1 MIKLSPIIMYAIF
14 ITFCAGPTCPK
25 GMTLLY
31 GKCVGI
37 ARNTETDTGSKDN
50 CKWKTNSNDLELAK
64 FGNIKVSMDIFEKLY
79 SLSVQITIYIY
90 MILIT
95 HINFDKCNNDY
106 FLLG

>member
-1 MIKLSPIIMYAIF
+1 MRASPLIMYVIF
-14 ITFCAGPTCPK
+14 IIFCAGPTCPK

-64 FGNIKVSMDIFEKLY
+64 FGNVKVNDYIFERLY
-79 SLSVQITIYIY
+79 ILSFRIRTYKYISY
-90 MILIT
+90 PVMENT
-95 HINFDKCNNDY
+95 
-106 FLLG
+106 

>member
-1 MIKLSPIIMYAIF
+1 MYVIF
-14 ITFCAGPTCPK
+14 IIFCAGPTCPK

-37 ARNTETDTGSKDN
+37 AKNTETDTGSKDN

-79 SLSVQITIYIY
+79 ILSVQIRIYIY

-95 HINFDKCNNDY
+95 HINLDKCNNDY
-106 FLLG
+106 SLLG

>member
-1 MIKLSPIIMYAIF
+1 MLIF
-14 ITFCAGPTCPK
+14 LYDIFLTFCAGPSCPK
-25 GMTLLY
+25 GMSLLY

-37 ARNTETDTGSKDN
+37 VRNTETNTGSKDN

-79 SLSVQITIYIY
+79 ILSVQIRIYIY

-95 HINFDKCNNDY
+95 HINLDKCNNDY
-106 FLLG
+106 SLLG

>member
-1 MIKLSPIIMYAIF
+1 MYAIF

-64 FGNIKVSMDIFEKLY
+64 FGNIKVSTDIFEKLY
-79 SLSVQITIYIY
+79 ILSVQIRIYIY

-106 FLLG
+106 SLLG

>member
-1 MIKLSPIIMYAIF
+1 MYAIF

-79 SLSVQITIYIY
+79 ILSVQIRIYIY

-95 HINFDKCNNDY
+95 HINLDKCNNDY
-106 FLLG
+106 SLLG

>member
-1 MIKLSPIIMYAIF
+1 MYAIF

-79 SLSVQITIYIY
+79 ILSVPIGIYTYISY
-90 MILIT
+90 
-95 HINFDKCNNDY
+95 
-106 FLLG
+106 LLMDHT

>member
-1 MIKLSPIIMYAIF
+1 
-14 ITFCAGPTCPK
+14 
-25 GMTLLY
+25 MTLLY

-37 ARNTETDTGSKDN
+37 VRNTETNTGSKDN

-79 SLSVQITIYIY
+79 ILSVQIRIYIY

-95 HINFDKCNNDY
+95 HINLDKCNNDY
-106 FLLG
+106 SLLG